1 MNHTPTPWKQ
11 RPIKLDGYTAYAD
24 IGTDTH
30 LAATAYGNTEEKA
43 LANAAF
49 IVQACNSHEA
59 LINALELADA
69 WMGNG
74 QLCITPANV
83 VQEKIQAALKL
94 EKPL

>member
-1 MNHTPTPWKQ
+1 MNHTPTPWTLA
-11 RPIKLDGYTAYAD
+11 RP
-24 IGTDTH
+24 GTDRSITVTFY
-30 LAATAYGNTEEKA
+30 APDAP
-43 LANAAF
+43 F
-49 IVQACNSHEA
+49 IVRACNSHDA

-94 EKPL
+94 AKGE